1 MDYSVFKYTGVVIK
15 VADTEINAVI
25 DANLFAPNRSS
36 TEIHEH
42 PSFEVQICCS
52 GEYIVE
58 TGKKKELVL
67 KTGEVC
73 VIPPMCYH
81 KTAYFTHDAEK
92 YAFKFMFKG
101 KKESLVE
108 EHFNRLTEPVVVGN
122 SGEFVS
128 IIRKLDEEMNS
139 QRIACDDM
147 LEALIKEFYITLIRI
162 VCADMEP
169 QSEIKGNLALGK
181 TDTESAR
188 SRKLELYFDKNYM
201 NDVTAADLAE
211 ALGLSVR
218 QLNRILNKTY
228 QMSFREKL
236 IDLRLHKAESK
247 LLSTKTSVEQIS
259 YEVGYLSPSGF
270 SIAFKKKYGMT
281 PADYR
286 RAYKK

>member
-1 MDYSVFKYTGVVIK
+1 MDYSLFKYTGIIIK
-15 VADTEINAVI
+15 IADTEINAVV

-42 PSFEVQICCS
+42 PYFEVQICTG

-58 TGKKKELVL
+58 TGKKNALDMK
-67 KTGEVC
+67 KGAVC
-73 VIPPMCYH
+73 IVPPMCYH
-81 KTAYFTHDAEK
+81 KTSYFTPDAER

-101 KKESLVE
+101 KKDSLIE
-108 EHFNRLTEPVVVGN
+108 GHFNRLTEPIVVGN

-128 IIRKLDEEMNS
+128 IIKKLDEEMNS

-162 VCADMEP
+162 VCNDMEP

-188 SRKLELYFDKNYM
+188 SGKLELYFDKNYM

-236 IDLRLHKAESK
+236 IDIRLHKAESK
-247 LLSTKTSVEQIS
+247 LLSTDMSVEQIS
-259 YEVGYLSPSGF
+259 YAVGYLSPSGF
-270 SIAFKKKYGMT
+270 SIAFKKKYGVT

-286 RAYKK
+286 RTYKK